1 MALINL
7 GDLERE
13 HGNFETGFVHYQKA
27 AELPPLGDADDA
39 DGRASH
45 SDEVQGEQGVEGEEG
60 VEGQGQEGKAEGG
73 EEEGE
78 EEEEEEEEESD
89 WFASFVVGPR
99 LECVAQASYMSA
111 LMLHQLD
118 RGPEV
123 SRKE

>member
-60 VEGQGQEGKAEGG
+60 VEGQGQEGKAEGR

>member
-45 SDEVQGEQGVEGEEG
+45 SDEVQGSTGRVGAARGSGWLVEE
-60 VEGQGQEGKAEGG
+60 
-73 EEEGE
+73 
-78 EEEEEEEEESD
+78 
-89 WFASFVVGPR
+89 VGP
-99 LECVAQASYMSA
+99 LIGLSHV
-111 LMLHQLD
+111 
-118 RGPEV
+118 
-123 SRKE
+123 